1 MLAPFVVMRGTS
13 VSNRDP
19 LWVVFPRWLEESG
32 LPERMAEEIGPQSWL
47 LFRKLVEL
55 DCDANLTP
63 QWFAIGLVDLVRWTG
78 ISRPRIEFLL
88 AQMEEKEW
96 IERADINFES
106 QTCRIVTPLKV
117 PLDENTI
124 RSALS
129 GFHGFGGHFILRY
142 YQNIAAMNAV
152 ENVIYLYQMLF
163 GAKFSPRIVED
174 LEDIANTYDMGV
186 IYDIFSEAYTKKVK
200 SLAWIKSHLTSEEK
214 EQVENQEWKT

>member
-1 MLAPFVVMRGTS
+1 

-32 LPERMAEEIGPQSWL
+32 LPERMAEEIGPESWL

-63 QWFAIGLVDLVRWTG
+63 QWFAIGLSDLVRWTG
-78 ISRPRIEFLL
+78 ISRPRIELL
-88 AQMEEKEW
+88 LRYLEEMEW
-96 IERADINFES
+96 IERIDADFES

-117 PLDENTI
+117 PLEENTI
-124 RSALS
+124 RSALA
-129 GFHGFGGHFILRY
+129 GFHGCGGRFILRY
-142 YQNIAAMNAV
+142 YQNTASLNAV

-163 GAKFSPRIVED
+163 GARFSPRIVED

-186 IYDIFSEAYTKKVK
+186 IYDIFAEAYAKKAK
-200 SLAWIKSHLTSEEK
+200 SLAWIKSHLASEVK
-214 EQVENQEWKT
+214 QPAENQECET